1 MNQYDQYL
9 ESNVMTASPI
19 ELVRMLYRFVIE
31 QLQDAS
37 RCHRAGDIQGRGNA
51 TTKATDGIVE
61 LLNSLN
67 HDQGAGVSG
76 PLTDLYSYMAARVL
90 QGHIDQDCAPFE
102 EVEKLMTTL
111 LDGWTEIQEERPA
124 SSAAYGVVPAEYT
137 PLSASF

>member
-1 MNQYDQYL
+1 M
-9 ESNVMTASPI
+9 MASPI

-67 HDQGAGVSG
+67 HDQGAEVSRT
-76 PLTDLYSYMAARVL
+76 LTDLYSYMAARVL
-90 QGHIDQDCAPFE
+90 QGHIDQDCGPFE
-102 EVEKLMTTL
+102 EVEKLMATL
-111 LDGWTEIQEERPA
+111 LDGWTGIQEGAPA
-124 SSAAYGVVPAEYT
+124 PAAYGVVPAGYT